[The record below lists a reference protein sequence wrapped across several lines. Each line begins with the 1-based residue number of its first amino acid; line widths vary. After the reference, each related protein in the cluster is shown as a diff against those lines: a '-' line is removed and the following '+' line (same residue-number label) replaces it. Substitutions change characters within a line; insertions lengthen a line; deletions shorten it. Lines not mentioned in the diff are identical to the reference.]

1 MFFLNLLLSHLLLSS
16 CYEEAYYCSNL
27 MIFEY
32 QDNLGFNNFETKI
45 TTVRKGSNQDGA
57 LML

>member
-32 QDNLGFNNFETKI
+32 QDNLGFETKI

>member
-1 MFFLNLLLSHLLLSS
+1 
-16 CYEEAYYCSNL
+16 